1 MVRSE
6 PCEEEVIRGIEA
18 AGLDVSAVV
27 QQASNV
33 FPQVCRLINCTSA
46 GSRHQFGDFWDM
58 CNELCIEILE

>member
-1 MVRSE
+1 MSE

-33 FPQVCRLINCTSA
+33 FP
-46 GSRHQFGDFWDM
+46 
-58 CNELCIEILE
+58 